1 MTIISSTGKY
11 LDRIENKGEYK
22 LGIFDRE
29 KGYENFSDK

>member
-22 LGIFDRE
+22 LGIFNR
-29 KGYENFSDK
+29 KKSYGNFSGK